1 MKLNYRDKIILGVL
15 LAVVILLLG
24 FFLLIKPKKADIESD
39 KATLTQVQQQK
50 DEIDAKIAE
59 IKPLQKQIK
68 ETYDNT
74 TKLTGDFVAYND
86 INNPRKID
94 QYMQHFCEDCEVKIT
109 NLSTDNISET
119 TLDYYYFEPSMPGE
133 GQLEQAD
140 LNGDRKA
147 ALDEEKAESSSLK
160 ERTKESV
167 LAGQYTISVK
177 GSKENFWKYMQALE
191 EQDKTIIIN
200 SISINGVYLKET
212 AEVAEALAA
221 MEADGREPTAEINIS
236 LYSVYELSEPNVEAD

>member
-1 MKLNYRDKIILGVL
+1 
-15 LAVVILLLG
+15 
-24 FFLLIKPKKADIESD
+24 
-39 KATLTQVQQQK
+39 
-50 DEIDAKIAE
+50 
-59 IKPLQKQIK
+59 
-68 ETYDNT
+68 
-74 TKLTGDFVAYND
+74 
-86 INNPRKID
+86 
-94 QYMQHFCEDCEVKIT
+94 
-109 NLSTDNISET
+109 
-119 TLDYYYFEPSMPGE
+119 MPGE

-221 MEADGREPTAEINIS
+221 MEADGREPTAEIDIS

>member
-68 ETYDNT
+68 ETYDDT

-94 QYMQHFCEDCEVKIT
+94 QYMQHFCEDCEVKTFQRIH
-109 NLSTDNISET
+109 L
-119 TLDYYYFEPSMPGE
+119 
-133 GQLEQAD
+133 
-140 LNGDRKA
+140 
-147 ALDEEKAESSSLK
+147 
-160 ERTKESV
+160 
-167 LAGQYTISVK
+167 
-177 GSKENFWKYMQALE
+177 
-191 EQDKTIIIN
+191 IIIILSLLCPVKDSLN
-200 SISINGVYLKET
+200 RLTSTVTERLHSTKRRQRASRSRKEPKKVFLPVST
-212 AEVAEALAA
+212 QFL
-221 MEADGREPTAEINIS
+221 
-236 LYSVYELSEPNVEAD
+236 